1 MSLIIWLVKDNM
13 KIRYLI
19 VRWTDVLLEPR
30 DIPKLRG
37 FFVNQFPEDHIFHN
51 HLPGFGYNYKAPQI
65 QYRIIEKHPA
75 LLAINEGINIIKK
88 IFLEVDKLEINGKTL
103 VSNEREI
110 SLKEDDFGLTENYY
124 PYYFAS
130 PWMALNQ
137 ENYKDYNKL
146 NTFQRSQRLKT
157 ILKNNLKTLSKAFN
171 YWIPEVDKL
180 NVDGWF
186 KPLEVNFHNQ
196 PMQCFTGDFT
206 TNFFIP
212 EFLGLGKQSARGFG
226 VVRKR
231 KEEK

>member
-1 MSLIIWLVKDNM
+1 M
-13 KIRYLI
+13 KIRYLL
-19 VRWTDVLLEPR
+19 VSWTDVNLEPR

-37 FFVNQFPEDHIFHN
+37 FFVNQFPDDHIFHN
-51 HLPGFGYNYKAPQI
+51 HLPNSGYNYNAPQI
-65 QYRIIEKHPA
+65 QYRIIDKHPA

-88 IFLEVDKLEINGKTL
+88 VFLEVDKLDINGKTL

-110 SLKEDDFGLTENYY
+110 ALKEDDFGLTED
-124 PYYFAS
+124 YFTYFFSS

-137 ENYKDYNKL
+137 ENYKDYNKM
-146 NTFQRSQRLKT
+146 NTFQRNQKLKT

-171 YWIPEVDKL
+171 YWIPEVEKL

-206 TNFFIP
+206 TNFLIP
-212 EFLGLGKQSARGFG
+212 DFLGLGKQSARGFG

>member
-1 MSLIIWLVKDNM
+1 M
-13 KIRYLI
+13 KIRYLL
-19 VRWTDVLLEPR
+19 VSWTDVNLEPR

-37 FFVNQFPEDHIFHN
+37 FFVSQFPNDHIFHN
-51 HLPGFGYNYKAPQI
+51 HLPNPGYNYNAPQI
-65 QYRIIEKHPA
+65 QYRIIDKHPA

-88 IFLEVDKLEINGKTL
+88 VFLEVDKLDINGKTL

-110 SLKEDDFGLTENYY
+110 ALKEDDFGLTENYY
-124 PYYFAS
+124 TYFFSS

-137 ENYKDYNKL
+137 ENYKDYNKM
-146 NTFQRSQRLKT
+146 NTFQRNQKLKT

-171 YWIPEVDKL
+171 YWIPEVEKL

-206 TNFFIP
+206 TNFLIP
-212 EFLGLGKQSARGFG
+212 EFLGIGKQSARGFG

>member
-1 MSLIIWLVKDNM
+1 M
-13 KIRYLI
+13 KIRYLL
-19 VRWTDVLLEPR
+19 VSWTDVNLEPR

-37 FFVNQFPEDHIFHN
+37 FFVNQFPDDHIFHN
-51 HLPGFGYNYKAPQI
+51 HLPNSGYNYNAPQI
-65 QYRIIEKHPA
+65 QYRIIDKHPA

-88 IFLEVDKLEINGKTL
+88 VFLEVDKLDINGKTL

-110 SLKEDDFGLTENYY
+110 ALKEDDFGLTED
-124 PYYFAS
+124 YFTYFFSS

-137 ENYKDYNKL
+137 ENYKDYNKM
-146 NTFQRSQRLKT
+146 NTFQRNQKLKT

-171 YWIPEVDKL
+171 YWIPEVEKL

-186 KPLEVNFHNQ
+186 KPLVVNFHNQ

-206 TNFFIP
+206 TNFLIP
-212 EFLGLGKQSARGFG
+212 EFLGIGKQSARGFG

>member
-1 MSLIIWLVKDNM
+1 M
-13 KIRYLI
+13 KIRYLL
-19 VRWTDVLLEPR
+19 VSWTDVNLEPR

-37 FFVNQFPEDHIFHN
+37 FFVNQFPDDHIFHN
-51 HLPGFGYNYKAPQI
+51 HLPNSGYNYNAPQI
-65 QYRIIEKHPA
+65 QYRIIDKHPA

-88 IFLEVDKLEINGKTL
+88 VFLEVDKLDINGKTL

-110 SLKEDDFGLTENYY
+110 ALKEDDFGLTED
-124 PYYFAS
+124 YFTYFFSS

-137 ENYKDYNKL
+137 ENYKDYNKM
-146 NTFQRSQRLKT
+146 NTFQRNQKLKT

-171 YWIPEVDKL
+171 YWIPDVDKL
-180 NVDGWF
+180 NIDGWF

-206 TNFFIP
+206 TNFLIP
-212 EFLGLGKQSARGFG
+212 DFLGIGKQSARGFG

>member
-1 MSLIIWLVKDNM
+1 MN
-13 KIRYLI
+13 IRYLL
-19 VRWTDVLLEPR
+19 VSWTDVNLEPR

-37 FFVNQFPEDHIFHN
+37 FFVNQFPDDHIFHN
-51 HLPGFGYNYKAPQI
+51 HLPNSGYNYNAPQI
-65 QYRIIEKHPA
+65 QYRIIDQHPA

-88 IFLEVDKLEINGKTL
+88 VFLEVDKLEINGKTL

-110 SLKEDDFGLTENYY
+110 ALKEDDFGLTED
-124 PYYFAS
+124 YFTYFFSS

-137 ENYKDYNKL
+137 ENYKDYNKM
-146 NTFQRSQRLKT
+146 NTFQRNQKLKT

-171 YWIPEVDKL
+171 YWIPEVEKL

-206 TNFFIP
+206 TNFLIP
-212 EFLGLGKQSARGFG
+212 EFLGIGKQSARGFG

>member
-1 MSLIIWLVKDNM
+1 
-13 KIRYLI
+13 
-19 VRWTDVLLEPR
+19 
-30 DIPKLRG
+30 
-37 FFVNQFPEDHIFHN
+37 
-51 HLPGFGYNYKAPQI
+51 
-65 QYRIIEKHPA
+65 
-75 LLAINEGINIIKK
+75 
-88 IFLEVDKLEINGKTL
+88 
-103 VSNEREI
+103 
-110 SLKEDDFGLTENYY
+110 LKEDDFGLTED
-124 PYYFAS
+124 YFTYFFSS

-137 ENYKDYNKL
+137 ENYKDYNKM
-146 NTFQRSQRLKT
+146 NTFQRNQKLKT

-171 YWIPEVDKL
+171 YWIPDVEKL

-206 TNFFIP
+206 TNFHIP

>member
-1 MSLIIWLVKDNM
+1 M
-13 KIRYLI
+13 KIRYLL
-19 VRWTDVLLEPR
+19 VSWTDVNLEPR

-37 FFVNQFPEDHIFHN
+37 FFVNQFPDDHIFHN
-51 HLPGFGYNYKAPQI
+51 HLPNSGYNYNAPQI
-65 QYRIIEKHPA
+65 QYRIIDKHPA

-88 IFLEVDKLEINGKTL
+88 VFLEVDKLDINGKTL

-110 SLKEDDFGLTENYY
+110 ALKEDDFGLTED
-124 PYYFAS
+124 YFTYFFSS

-137 ENYKDYNKL
+137 ENYKDYNKM
-146 NTFQRSQRLKT
+146 NTFQRNQRLKT

-171 YWIPEVDKL
+171 YWIPDVEKL

-206 TNFFIP
+206 TNFLIP
-212 EFLGLGKQSARGFG
+212 EFLGIGKQSARGFG

>member
-1 MSLIIWLVKDNM
+1 M
-13 KIRYLI
+13 KIRYLL
-19 VRWTDVLLEPR
+19 VSWTDVNLEPR

-37 FFVNQFPEDHIFHN
+37 FFVNQFPDDHIFHN
-51 HLPGFGYNYKAPQI
+51 HLPNSGYNYNAPQI
-65 QYRIIEKHPA
+65 QYRIIDQHPA

-88 IFLEVDKLEINGKTL
+88 VFLEVDKLDINGKTL

-110 SLKEDDFGLTENYY
+110 ALKEDDFGLTED
-124 PYYFAS
+124 YFTYFFSS

-137 ENYKDYNKL
+137 ENYKDYNKM
-146 NTFQRSQRLKT
+146 NTFQRNQKLKT

-171 YWIPEVDKL
+171 YWIPDVEKL

-206 TNFFIP
+206 TNFLIP
-212 EFLGLGKQSARGFG
+212 EFLGIGKQSARGFG